1 MSIEFIIILGIAY
14 YIVTVALII
23 VTLNLLNKR
32 DKTTIRKQMDELE
45 RDKNLIISASLIAEL
60 N

>member
-23 VTLNLLNKR
+23 VALNLLNKR
-32 DKTTIRKQMDELE
+32 DKTTIRKKKIH
-45 RDKNLIISASLIAEL
+45 KNQRK
-60 N
+60 